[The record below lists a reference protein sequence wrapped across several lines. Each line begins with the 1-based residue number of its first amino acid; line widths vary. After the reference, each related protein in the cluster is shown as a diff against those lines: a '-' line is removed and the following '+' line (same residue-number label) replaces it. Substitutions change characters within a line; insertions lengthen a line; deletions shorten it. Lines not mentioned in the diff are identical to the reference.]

1 MELYHLYQILQRSNE
16 WINPKELKY
25 NRKKIY
31 KMTQWEFSSLIG
43 VRYQTY
49 KSWEIGRY
57 TPSSPARALLHMAI
71 NHKNTF
77 LKNREQMLKNIG
89 AIYL

>member
-1 MELYHLYQILQRSNE
+1 MELYHLYQLIQRSNE
-16 WINPKELKY
+16 WINPKLLKY

-71 NHKNTF
+71 NHKDTF
-77 LKNREQMLKNIG
+77 LKNRDQMLKNIG

>member
-1 MELYHLYQILQRSNE
+1 MELYHLYQLIQRSND
-16 WINPKELKY
+16 WIHPKQLKY
-25 NRKKIY
+25 NRKKVY
-31 KMTQWEFSSLIG
+31 GMTQWEFSSLIG

-71 NHKNTF
+71 NHKEAF
-77 LKNREQMLKNIG
+77 LKNREQLLKKIDT
-89 AIYL
+89 IYI